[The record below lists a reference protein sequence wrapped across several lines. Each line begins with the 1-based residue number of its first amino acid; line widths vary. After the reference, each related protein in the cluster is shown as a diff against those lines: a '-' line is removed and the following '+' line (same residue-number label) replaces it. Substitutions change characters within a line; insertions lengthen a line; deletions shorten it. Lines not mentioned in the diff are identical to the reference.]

1 MKEHWVIP
9 SVPLV
14 LLFLHTR
21 GLQILIYVIDNV
33 RDFRNHGPDPGHM
46 LNIKQDN
53 VMKKFFRLIKKAG
66 HWYADQYIQIY
77 KPVLEAGVNPF
88 L

>member
-1 MKEHWVIP
+1 
-9 SVPLV
+9 
-14 LLFLHTR
+14 
-21 GLQILIYVIDNV
+21 
-33 RDFRNHGPDPGHM
+33 M

-66 HWYADQYIQIY
+66 HWYADQYVQIY